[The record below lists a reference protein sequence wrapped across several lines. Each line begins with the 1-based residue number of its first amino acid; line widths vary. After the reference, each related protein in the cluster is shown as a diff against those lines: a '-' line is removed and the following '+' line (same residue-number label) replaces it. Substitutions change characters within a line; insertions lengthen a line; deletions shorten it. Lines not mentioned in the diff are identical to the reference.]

1 MCSPYQQLLWEESR
15 AQALCADETAHVAPN
30 APPEARAR
38 VGVGGLDLGRGAG
51 LLTQV
56 LYN

>member
-1 MCSPYQQLLWEESR
+1 MRSPYQQLLWEESR
-15 AQALCADETAHVAPN
+15 AQALCADETAHIAPN

-56 LYN
+56 L